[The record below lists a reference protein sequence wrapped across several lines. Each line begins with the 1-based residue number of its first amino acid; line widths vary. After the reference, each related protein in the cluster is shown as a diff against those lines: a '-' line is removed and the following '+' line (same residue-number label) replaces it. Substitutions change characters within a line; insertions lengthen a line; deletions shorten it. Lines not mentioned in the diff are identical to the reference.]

1 MTCGADRQET
11 WTQQLALSGVTAQVQ
26 TVNSVTYNP

>member
-1 MTCGADRQET
+1 MTCGDDRQEI
-11 WTQQLALSGVTAQVQ
+11 WTQQLALSGVAAQAQ